1 MLFDVLGE
9 RVEQRRTID
18 GRGHGCGGSGKEI
31 ARPGSLSLC
40 SGEARH
46 VGIYAT
52 LLGAYLFKRAEHVF
66 ARVFW
71 LAQDVAGDAVV
82 RIDQDGDDF
91 IVALLLLDQLF
102 VGGLLCGTALDQ
114 LAARGDG
121 GRFCRGLGAE
131 LLLRAAHDGPHR
143 PDAHATPGGDVRH
156 A

>member
-1 MLFDVLGE
+1 MSNHNMLFDVLGE
-9 RVEQRRTID
+9 RVEQRRAID

-40 SGEARH
+40 SGEARP

-52 LLGAYLFKRAEHVF
+52 LLGAYLFKQAEHVF

-82 RIDQDGDDF
+82 
-91 IVALLLLDQLF
+91 DQLV
-102 VGGLLCGTALDQ
+102 VGGLLCGCALDQ

-131 LLLRAAHDGPHR
+131 LLLRAPHDGPHR